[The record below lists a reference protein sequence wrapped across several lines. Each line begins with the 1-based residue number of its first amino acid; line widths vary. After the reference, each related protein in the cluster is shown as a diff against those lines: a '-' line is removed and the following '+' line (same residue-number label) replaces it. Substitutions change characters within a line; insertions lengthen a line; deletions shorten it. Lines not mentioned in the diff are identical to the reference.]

1 MKIAEKFRNMK
12 SDKKA
17 VTAVMLLGTG
27 GLLLIMISSFLPDK
41 EKSDESVKSVS
52 STDFSDSADYC
63 HETEHRLESF
73 LKTIE
78 GAGDVKVYL
87 TVGTDQRYVYAR
99 EEKISRSENKTE
111 EEEKY
116 VMIGG
121 GNGKNALVET
131 VEVPEITGAVVACTG
146 CDSPVVTERIY
157 RAVSAALGISPG
169 KIFVTKLER

>member
-63 HETEHRLESF
+63 RETERRLESF

-78 GAGDVKVYL
+78 
-87 TVGTDQRYVYAR
+87 
-99 EEKISRSENKTE
+99 
-111 EEEKY
+111 
-116 VMIGG
+116 
-121 GNGKNALVET
+121 
-131 VEVPEITGAVVACTG
+131 
-146 CDSPVVTERIY
+146 
-157 RAVSAALGISPG
+157 
-169 KIFVTKLER
+169 